1 MHEMRWGA
9 IREAPEQLKSEKQQ
23 QRNSCKRMSA
33 GI

>member
-1 MHEMRWGA
+1 MHGVLWGA

-23 QRNSCKRMSA
+23 QRNSCIRMSA